1 MGFIDYILNRFFT
14 PVLKFER
21 IDKLEFEKTPLPKY
35 QLPGDAGMDIRSCNC
50 YHIPPGVSVPIKTN
64 LRVEIPSGWEVQ
76 IRSRSG
82 LARKHDVFVL
92 NSPGTIDSGF
102 RGEIKVILY
111 NAGGEMFPVR
121 RGDRIAQLVPKPA
134 PRVRVELVDKIST
147 NTERGEGGYGHTG
160 I

>member
-21 IDKLEFEKTPLPKY
+21 INKLEFEKTRLPEY

-50 YHIPPGVSVPIKTN
+50 YYIFPGESELIKTN
-64 LRVEIPSGWEVQ
+64 LRVEIPLGWEVQ

-82 LARKHDVFVL
+82 LASKHEVFVL
-92 NSPGTIDSGF
+92 NSPGTIDSGY

-111 NAGGEMFPVR
+111 NAGAEIFPVR
-121 RGDRIAQLVPKPA
+121 RGDRIAQLVPK
-134 PRVRVELVDKIST
+134 RVRRARVELVNKIST
-147 NTERGEGGYGHTG
+147 NTERGEGGNGHTG